1 MGFVLLII
9 HDESESSSGHS
20 QEHCHSHFS
29 FFHRKNLRGQGV
41 CAQVIAPFT
50 TFFEDEFDSKTI
62 DVKCMF
68 LGVDG
73 SVSLLQAGLGEI
85 PTDCCLICRPNLS
98 ACHS

>member
-1 MGFVLLII
+1 MATAKNIVTATLV
-9 HDESESSSGHS
+9 
-20 QEHCHSHFS
+20 